1 MNYKELQ
8 QLCAGKSFPVAG
20 KNDIGETIIITP
32 GRQCMICGG
41 IQINRPYFDLATA
54 QHNGWMRHNYIYEDG
69 STEEFYCK

>member
-20 KNDIGETIIITP
+20 KNDIGENLTITP
-32 GRQCMICGG
+32 GRQLMIRGG
-41 IQINRPYFDLATA
+41 IQLIRPYFDLATA
-54 QHNGWMRHNYIYEDG
+54 QHNGWMRHNFIYEDG